1 MKKLKMLLLTCFMVM
16 TNAAMA
22 QDHLNLPYFTAGPIQ
37 YGMVSET
44 ALTYQGEATV
54 QRCMEP
60 GLKHVKIPYNVSRG
74 LTNWTIEVIACG
86 AFDGCSLESITL
98 NDAIKFIESQAFT
111 RCPLK
116 TFTCPAKLR
125 HIGMSAFQWCT
136 ELESIHTDN
145 NLKGIGNACFWGC
158 IKLKRFDCPKD
169 MHTIGENAFRCCTS
183 LEYVTLGDDMINIG
197 EGAFS
202 DTPNLKAIAIT
213 NRNPHDAPNAFCR
226 EVLQNTWLVV
236 PDGCV
241 GKYKAKKGWQD
252 FVHVIERSKLK

>member
-1 MKKLKMLLLTCFMVM
+1 
-16 TNAAMA
+16 
-22 QDHLNLPYFTAGPIQ
+22 
-37 YGMVSET
+37 
-44 ALTYQGEATV
+44 
-54 QRCMEP
+54 
-60 GLKHVKIPYNVSRG
+60 
-74 LTNWTIEVIACG
+74 
-86 AFDGCSLESITL
+86 
-98 NDAIKFIESQAFT
+98 
-111 RCPLK
+111 
-116 TFTCPAKLR
+116 
-125 HIGMSAFQWCT
+125 
-136 ELESIHTDN
+136 
-145 NLKGIGNACFWGC
+145 
-158 IKLKRFDCPKD
+158 

-241 GKYKAKKGWQD
+241 GKYKTKKGWQD